1 MNVCIFR
8 LVFHEHVS
16 GWGKGLSEG
25 GVAALLGDGDEV
37 VSGAVGAAWGPR
49 GCHTVAGIVPF
60 RDSLEDPA
68 RGHQCIAGG
77 HSGGRRPPRWL
88 RRESGRRS
96 GALACP
102 VVALCSRPRSR
113 CTRLVCSP
121 CFHRADRG
129 ARAPVPSC
137 APKRGQSLGLP
148 CQASLSAGWG
158 WALLSAMCP
167 VCWYLDHLPL

>member
-16 GWGKGLSEG
+16 GWGKGLGEG

-49 GCHTVAGIVPF
+49 GCHTVAGTVPF

-68 RGHQCIAGG
+68 RGHQRIAGG

-88 RRESGRRS
+88 RRESGRVQTPAFRS
-96 GALACP
+96 SGVSSGGP
-102 VVALCSRPRSR
+102 VFP
-113 CTRLVCSP
+113 SP
-121 CFHRADRG
+121 IQVHSTG
-129 ARAPVPSC
+129 V
-137 APKRGQSLGLP
+137 
-148 CQASLSAGWG
+148 
-158 WALLSAMCP
+158 
-167 VCWYLDHLPL
+167 